1 MTEATNTSVE
11 IAAVTPKLSYM
22 IVCIVIDLISSL
34 SVVCCMNK
42 IYRKKVEKE
51 DENSG
56 QQE

>member
-22 IVCIVIDLISSL
+22 IICIVIDLISSL

-42 IYRKKVEKE
+42 IYRKKAEEE
-51 DENSG
+51 DINSN